1 MAALSFLQ
9 KPASVAPPGYNRWLV
24 PPAALAIHL
33 SIGQVYSYSVF
44 KLPLTQVLGV
54 THHAPGDWTQEQVAV
69 MFSIAIAVLGLSTAA
84 FGRWLERAG
93 PRMAMFVSAICFG
106 GGFLI
111 SALGVHFH
119 QLWLIYLGYGVV
131 GGIGLG
137 LGYLAPV
144 ATLVRWFP
152 DRPGMATGLAIMGF
166 GGGGMIGSPLAIN
179 LMQHFRSGHS
189 VGAAQAMVAMGI
201 IYFCFMMF
209 GVVTVRI
216 PAPNWKP
223 QGWTPA
229 VKSSGL
235 ITTQNVAARSALR
248 SPQFYLLWLVL
259 CTNTTAGIG
268 ILEQAS
274 PMIQEMFRGRVFEA
288 AAGGFVGLLSLFNMI
303 GRFFWSSTSDYI
315 GRKAT
320 FMTFFLLG
328 IALYALVP
336 STAASRWDSIALFVA
351 MCGVLISMYGGGF
364 ATMPAYV
371 RDLFGAMDFGP
382 IYGRLL
388 TAWSVAGVAGP
399 LLVNYIRSYRIHH
412 GVSPAD
418 AYSTVLYVRSGIL
431 VIGLISNFLIRPV
444 SAKLYAASPTP
455 SEPAPRPVP
464 AGTTQPTPRP
474 S

>member
-1 MAALSFLQ
+1 MPALSFLQ
-9 KPASVAPPGYNRWLV
+9 KPASIAPPGYNRWLV

-54 THHAPGDWTQEQVAV
+54 THHAPGDWTQEQVAL

-111 SALGVHFH
+111 SSLGVRFH

-131 GGIGLG
+131 GGVGLG

-179 LMQHFRSGHS
+179 LMQHFRSDHS

-209 GVVTVRI
+209 GVATVRI

-223 QGWTPA
+223 AGWTPA

-235 ITTQNVAARSALR
+235 ITTQNVAAKSALR

-288 AAGGFVGLLSLFNMI
+288 AAGGFVGLLSLFNML

-315 GRKAT
+315 GRKST

-328 IALYALVP
+328 IAFYALVP
-336 STAASRWDSIALFVA
+336 STAADRWNSIALFVA
-351 MCGVLISMYGGGF
+351 MCGLLISMYGGGF

-399 LLVNYIRSYRIHH
+399 LLVNYIRRYRIQH

-418 AYSTVLYVRSGIL
+418 AYSTVLYVMSGIL

-444 SAKLYAASPTP
+444 SARLYAASPTP

-464 AGTTQPTPRP
+464 TSTTATPRP

>member
-1 MAALSFLQ
+1 MSFLQ
-9 KPASVAPPGYNRWLV
+9 KQASVAPPGYNRWLV

-33 SIGQVYSYSVF
+33 SIGQVYAYSVF

-54 THHAPGDWTQEQVAV
+54 TKHTAGDWTQEQVAV
-69 MFSIAIAVLGLSTAA
+69 MFSIAIAVLGLSTAV
-84 FGRWLERAG
+84 FGGWLERAG

-106 GGFLI
+106 SGFLI
-111 SALGVHFH
+111 SALGVKVH
-119 QLWLIYLGYGVV
+119 QIWLIYLGYGVV
-131 GGIGLG
+131 GGVGLG

-144 ATLVRWFP
+144 ATLIRWFP

-179 LMQHFRSGHS
+179 LMQHFRSPHS
-189 VGAAQAMVAMGI
+189 VGAAEAMVAMGV

-209 GVVTVRI
+209 GVITVRI
-216 PAPNWKP
+216 PAPDWKP
-223 QGWTPA
+223 AGWTAPT
-229 VKSSGL
+229 KSSAM
-235 ITTQNVAARSALR
+235 ITTGNVPAKAAMRT
-248 SPQFYLLWLVL
+248 PQFYLQWLVL

-288 AAGGFVGLLSLFNMI
+288 AAGGFVGLLSLFNMA

-336 STAASRWDSIALFVA
+336 STAARQWDSILLFVA

-364 ATMPAYV
+364 ATLPAYV
-371 RDLFGAMDFGP
+371 RDLFGAKDFGP

-399 LLVNYIRSYRIHH
+399 LLVNYIRRYRIDH

-418 AYSTVLYVRSGIL
+418 AYSTVLYVMCGIL
-431 VIGLISNFLIRPV
+431 AIGLISNFLIRPV
-444 SAKLYAASPTP
+444 SARLSGPMSEAA
-455 SEPAPRPVP
+455 ALG
-464 AGTTQPTPRP
+464 AGRIPLGTSQTLPGQP
-474 S
+474 